1 MKAVLSRGRGKA
13 KYVQD
18 ATCRFADDPERV
30 LSSRGR
36 DEAKSNREFPLYVV
50 TSIIETVCLWLIVVL
65 PSLEFYQKNITHEK
79 RTHSIVTRKLKQVRY
94 VSS

>member
-1 MKAVLSRGRGKA
+1 MCKEENPDAVKAVLSRGRGKA

-50 TSIIETVCLWLIVVL
+50 ASIIETVCVYGLLLFYRHSNFTKKI
-65 PSLEFYQKNITHEK
+65 SLMKKERI
-79 RTHSIVTRKLKQVRY
+79 RL
-94 VSS
+94 